1 MLPDIIRAKIFDLR
15 ASVALRVL
23 ESSAQSLKI
32 SLGQT
37 RKRRENYSGVPRDKE
52 TIELFKK
59 LSGTDPLRAR

>member
-1 MLPDIIRAKIFDLR
+1 
-15 ASVALRVL
+15 VALRVL

-59 LSGTDPLRAR
+59 LSGTDPLQAR